1 MVNGMNEENR
11 QMVWAR
17 MQEAANELRGKLLP
31 SRRHPRGRNPN
42 AHIAKCIKNRFRKSY
57 RDIPDE
63 KVKAVMD
70 YIDSVVAKDLKKWN
84 KKQGEYNGN

>member
-11 QMVWAR
+11 QIVWAR

-63 KVKAVMD
+63 KVEAVMD

-84 KKQGEYNGN
+84 KKQGE

>member
-84 KKQGEYNGN
+84 KKQGE

>member
-1 MVNGMNEENR
+1 MKEENR
-11 QMVWAR
+11 KMVWAR

-42 AHIAKCIKNRFRKSY
+42 AHIAKCIKNKWRKSY

-63 KVKAVMD
+63 KVEAVMD

-84 KKQGEYNGN
+84 KKQGE

>member
-1 MVNGMNEENR
+1 MNRMNEENR

-42 AHIAKCIKNRFRKSY
+42 AHIAKCIKNRFRNSY
-57 RDIPDE
+57 RNIPDE
-63 KVKAVMD
+63 KVEVVMD

-84 KKQGEYNGN
+84 KKQGE

>member
-42 AHIAKCIKNRFRKSY
+42 AHIAKCIKNKWRKSY

>member
-1 MVNGMNEENR
+1 MVNGMDEENR

-63 KVKAVMD
+63 KVEAVMD

-84 KKQGEYNGN
+84 KKQGE

>member
-11 QMVWAR
+11 QTVWAR

-63 KVKAVMD
+63 KVEAVMD

-84 KKQGEYNGN
+84 KKQGE